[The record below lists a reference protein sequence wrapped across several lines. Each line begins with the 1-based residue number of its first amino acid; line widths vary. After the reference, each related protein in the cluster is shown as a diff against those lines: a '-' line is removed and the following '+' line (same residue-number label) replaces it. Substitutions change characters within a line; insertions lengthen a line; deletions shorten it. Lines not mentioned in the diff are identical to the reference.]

1 MILRLPFRAPAHL
14 PAAVAAVREAVAAH
28 GVVALPTETFYGLAV
43 DPADAEAVARVF
55 ALKGRDFGKALLVVA
70 ASLDQVDR
78 LVSLDAARRAA
89 LSAAWPAP
97 LTVVL
102 PLRRPLAAAAGSL
115 AVRIPDHALLRSLL
129 ARVGPLTAT
138 SANRSGAPP
147 SVTAGAVAAAL
158 GDEIALLLDGG
169 ETPGGAPSTVLDW
182 TTERPVLLRPGAWQA
197 PLDWPQ

>member
-1 MILRLPFRAPAHL
+1 MILRLPFSVPAHL

-55 ALKGRDFGKALLVVA
+55 ALKDRDFGKALLVVA

-78 LVSLDAARRAA
+78 LVTLDAARRAA
-89 LSAAWPAP
+89 LAAAWPAP

-147 SVTAGAVAAAL
+147 SVAAEAVAAAL

-169 ETPGGAPSTVLDW
+169 ETPGGRPSTLVDW
-182 TTERPVLLRPGAWQA
+182 TGERPMVIRPGAW
-197 PLDWPQ
+197 PLPPSWC